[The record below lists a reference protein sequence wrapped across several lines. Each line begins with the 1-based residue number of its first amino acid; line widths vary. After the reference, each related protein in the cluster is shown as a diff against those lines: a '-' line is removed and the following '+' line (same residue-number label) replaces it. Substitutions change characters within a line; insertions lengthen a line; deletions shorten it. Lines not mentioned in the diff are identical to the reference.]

1 LHSCEFMCS
10 CRLIIG
16 WKNCPLDQ
24 LFSLWSTKIRFLG
37 ALIFTITFSSL
48 IFVNMFDHPINES
61 CYNSYSVIF
70 RSLKNLLQA
79 ADSVA
84 VIATIAIFSLILW
97 IMDSMLRHEK
107 P

>member
-1 LHSCEFMCS
+1 
-10 CRLIIG
+10 
-16 WKNCPLDQ
+16 
-24 LFSLWSTKIRFLG
+24 
-37 ALIFTITFSSL
+37 
-48 IFVNMFDHPINES
+48 MFDHPINES